1 MSLIDRELGEVLNP
15 AVKRKSNKTKKLRI
29 SAKRIVNGSPE
40 VMVKITGFGK
50 GVDHVKAHLDY
61 ITRNGKI
68 EIENDRG
75 EIFDNKEEV
84 KNLYKDWEQDFCVEK
99 RHKNQ
104 RDTMHLV
111 LSMPEGTD
119 PESVKNATRDFAGS
133 TFGRNHEYVFALHT
147 DELHPHCH
155 LTVKCLGFDGTRL
168 NPRKDDLQ
176 DWREKFAD
184 SLRDQG
190 IDAEATPRRA
200 RGIVKKAESN
210 VIRHIERGDKTHK
223 PRISKVRALKVQD
236 IVNELASETKDSP
249 ALQKPWDTA
258 IKLRQEKIRKAWL
271 SVAAALEQE
280 ETNKFFKNKG
290 VHNERPNYNG
300 VNLDRAREGQRA
312 AAVYQSN
319 IAKSRPGASTRTI
332 ASLRNLSCI
341 GMVHDEPAS
350 QMLLRENAPH
360 RLGWERTAN
369 SEMRRTRISDPRP
382 FRIKGVMTYQAT
394 IGENKA
400 LAEKIRSFV
409 GSMPSIDT
417 ERQQIK
423 RDLIVKFSKPLDHA
437 RNIGNEATPPQNIS
451 QKNNLEQTITKNKD
465 FER

>member
-1 MSLIDRELGEVLNP
+1 M
-15 AVKRKSNKTKKLRI
+15 
-29 SAKRIVNGSPE
+29 
-40 VMVKITGFGK
+40 
-50 GVDHVKAHLDY
+50 
-61 ITRNGKI
+61 
-68 EIENDRG
+68 
-75 EIFDNKEEV
+75 
-84 KNLYKDWEQDFCVEK
+84 
-99 RHKNQ
+99 
-104 RDTMHLV
+104 
-111 LSMPEGTD
+111 
-119 PESVKNATRDFAGS
+119 
-133 TFGRNHEYVFALHT
+133 
-147 DELHPHCH
+147 
-155 LTVKCLGFDGTRL
+155 
-168 NPRKDDLQ
+168 
-176 DWREKFAD
+176 
-184 SLRDQG
+184 
-190 IDAEATPRRA
+190 
-200 RGIVKKAESN
+200 
-210 VIRHIERGDKTHK
+210 
-223 PRISKVRALKVQD
+223 
-236 IVNELASETKDSP
+236 
-249 ALQKPWDTA
+249 
-258 IKLRQEKIRKAWL
+258 
-271 SVAAALEQE
+271 
-280 ETNKFFKNKG
+280 NKFFKNKG

-465 FER
+465 LER